1 MESTGRWRL
10 GASVVLCGALVSGCG
25 HGAAGVRDSGTT
37 GHGETAVPAT
47 MPAKTTG
54 ASPAGGAGDGT
65 AIHDDFSDPSS
76 GWTRRATGPRTADY
90 VDGAYV
96 LSADNDADE
105 YVGSEGRYE
114 AHEFTNTRFE
124 VKATKLSGPDGSPI
138 GLSCRQFDE
147 GEHRGVYFADVDG
160 EGEARLGL
168 YADGDQKILSS
179 IERPGLWREG
189 ANSLRLDCIGNDLRF
204 FVDGDEVLS
213 ARDGRFDHGVVGVS
227 AGGAGSGVTRVSF
240 DDAVI
245 TIIK

>member
-1 MESTGRWRL
+1 MDSIGRWRL
-10 GASVVLCGALVSGCG
+10 GAIVLVSGTFVSGCG
-25 HGAAGVRDSGTT
+25 NGATGGTRD
-37 GHGETAVPAT
+37 AAPAT
-47 MPAKTTG
+47 TPAKSSS
-54 ASPAGGAGDGT
+54 ASPVGSPGGGT

-76 GWTRRATGPRTADY
+76 GWTRRGSGARTADY

-114 AHEFTNTRFE
+114 ARELANSRFE
-124 VKATKLSGPDGSPI
+124 VKATKLSGPDDSPI
-138 GLSCRQFDE
+138 GLSCRQFN
-147 GEHRGVYFADVDG
+147 GGGHRGNYFADVDA

-189 ANSLRLDCIGNDLRF
+189 TNSLRLDCIGNELRF
-204 FVDGDEVLS
+204 FVNGEQVLS
-213 ARDGRFDHGVVGVS
+213 ARDGHFDHGMVGVE
-227 AGGAGSGVTRVSF
+227 AGGASSGVTRVSF

-245 TIIK
+245 TIVK

>member
-1 MESTGRWRL
+1 MESTGRWRV

-25 HGAAGVRDSGTT
+25 HGAAGAKDSHTAEQ
-37 GHGETAVPAT
+37 GEAAAPAT
-47 MPAKTTG
+47 TPAKAPG
-54 ASPAGGAGDGT
+54 ASQAGGAAAGT
-65 AIHDDFSDPSS
+65 TIRDDFSDASS
-76 GWTRRATGPRTADY
+76 GWTRRDSGARTADY
-90 VDGAYV
+90 VNGAYV
-96 LSADNDADE
+96 LSADNDADA

-114 AHEFTNTRFE
+114 ARELADTRFE

-138 GLSCRQFDE
+138 GLSCRQFYE

-189 ANSLRLDCIGNDLRF
+189 ANSLRLDCIGKELRF
-204 FVDGDEVLS
+204 FINGKEILS
-213 ARDGRFDHGVVGVS
+213 ASDSRFDHGMVGVD

-240 DDAVI
+240 DNAVI
-245 TIIK
+245 TIVK